1 MVVGIGILTCGVVAT
16 FQNVDGVAAAAL
28 LITGFA
34 VTFVGFYAGY
44 ISSFKFGQ
52 LEAVI
57 AQGMHQIQA
66 ETAGAIAVVQETA
79 QTATDALRQVA
90 SDFKNV
96 REGMARGGAR
106 DDTESKVLEEVMVR
120 ALEQPPSIADI
131 GGLARSAEL
140 NDRIVAL
147 GALRVNPQL
156 WDFESVLYAI
166 EHFKGGFDLD
176 RFLGLAADMIHRMD
190 AQERNRLRHAVETLR
205 SEGKIRSTQIR
216 WLTSERLIRLMGR

>member
-106 DDTESKVLEEVMVR
+106 DDTE
-120 ALEQPPSIADI
+120 
-131 GGLARSAEL
+131 
-140 NDRIVAL
+140 
-147 GALRVNPQL
+147 
-156 WDFESVLYAI
+156 F
-166 EHFKGGFDLD
+166 
-176 RFLGLAADMIHRMD
+176 
-190 AQERNRLRHAVETLR
+190 
-205 SEGKIRSTQIR
+205 
-216 WLTSERLIRLMGR
+216 